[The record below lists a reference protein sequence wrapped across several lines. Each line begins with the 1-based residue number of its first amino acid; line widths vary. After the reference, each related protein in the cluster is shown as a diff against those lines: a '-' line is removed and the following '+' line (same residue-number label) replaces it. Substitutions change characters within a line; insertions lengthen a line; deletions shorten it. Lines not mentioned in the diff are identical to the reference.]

1 MKIRSLYFA
10 REAVSSLRMN
20 LVQSIA
26 AITTVALCLVTVGLI
41 LMVLFVGGQVIE
53 KVEQKV
59 EIEVF
64 FDHAGQQTSGQE
76 VDGVAQWGQIEQM
89 GKTIRSWSE
98 VKSIKYISK
107 EKALAEFEAN
117 FKNNPEVIANLQGNP
132 LPASYRIG
140 LKDPRQVEAVA
151 KRIKGLPY
159 IRELVGDPNQNIKY
173 GQDIAKRLF
182 AATRWLSIV
191 GGAFASLLIFVALV
205 LITNTIR
212 LAIFAR
218 RKEIGIMRL
227 VGASNWFIRWPFIME
242 GMLQGLI
249 GAFIAILLLTG
260 LWRTVFADLASGEML
275 AFLSFSYDH
284 SSFTKLVLLLAASGT
299 LIGALGSLI
308 ALRRF
313 LKT

>member
-1 MKIRSLYFA
+1 MKIRSVYFA

-26 AITTVALCLVTVGLI
+26 AITTVALCLVTVGVI

-64 FDHAGQQTSGQE
+64 FDHTGQETSGQE

-98 VKSIKYISK
+98 VKSIQYISR
-107 EKALAEFEAN
+107 EKALEEFRSN
-117 FKNNPEVIANLQGNP
+117 FESSPEVIDNLQGNP
-132 LPASYRIG
+132 LPASYRIS

-159 IRELVGDPNQNIKY
+159 TRELVGDPDQNIKY
-173 GQDIAKRLF
+173 GRDIAKRLF
-182 AATRWLSIV
+182 AVTRWLTIV
-191 GGAFASLLIFVALV
+191 GGAFATLLIFVALV

-249 GAFIAILLLTG
+249 GAIIAILLLTG
-260 LWRTVFADLASGEML
+260 LWRTFFADLASGEVL
-275 AFLSFSYDH
+275 AFLSFSYDQ
-284 SSFTKLVLLLAASGT
+284 SSFIRLVLLLAASGT

>member
-1 MKIRSLYFA
+1 MRIRSAYFA

-53 KVEQKV
+53 KVEEKV

-64 FDHAGQQTSGQE
+64 FDSTADQAAGQD
-76 VDGVAQWGQIEQM
+76 VDNVAQWNQIEEM
-89 GKTIRSWSE
+89 GKTIRSWSQ
-98 VKSIKYISK
+98 VKSIEYISR
-107 EKALAEFEAN
+107 EQALEEFRSN
-117 FKNNPEVIANLQGNP
+117 FENSPDVIRNIQGNP
-132 LPASYRIG
+132 LPASYRIS
-140 LKDPRQVEAVA
+140 LKDPRQVETVA
-151 KRIKGLPY
+151 KQIKRLPY
-159 IRELVGDPNQNIKY
+159 TKELVGDPDQNIKY
-173 GQDIAKRLF
+173 GRDIAKRLF

-191 GGAFASLLIFVALV
+191 GGAFAALLIFVSLV

-227 VGASNWFIRWPFIME
+227 VGASNWFIRWPFVME

-249 GAFIAILLLTG
+249 GAAIAILLLTG
-260 LWRTVFADLASGEML
+260 LWRTFFADLASGDVL
-275 AFLSFSYDH
+275 AFLSFSYDQA
-284 SSFTKLVLLLAASGT
+284 SFIRLVLVLAASGVV
-299 LIGALGSLI
+299 IGALGSLI